1 MERKKMEKNNKPAY
15 EQRLGNIRVTV
26 WENVSDKGAA
36 WHNVAI
42 TRRYKEDDAWKETAT
57 FNGLG
62 DLAQVA
68 AAVGLAQDWIKCR
81 QDQRA
86 LQEDTAY

>member
-1 MERKKMEKNNKPAY
+1 MEKNRPVFAKNFGFI
-15 EQRLGNIRVTV
+15 RLAIWRNVNDGVT
-26 WENVSDKGAA
+26 

-42 TRRYKEDDAWKETAT
+42 TRRYKDGTNWKEAPT

-68 AAVGLAQDWIKCR
+68 AAVALAQDWIAKR
-81 QDQRA
+81 EEETPA
-86 LQEDTAY
+86 EYDTEE

>member
-1 MERKKMEKNNKPAY
+1 MEKNRPVFTKNLGFI
-15 EQRLGNIRVTV
+15 RLAI
-26 WENVSDKGAA
+26 WENINDGAK

-42 TRRYKEDDAWKETAT
+42 TRRYKDGTTWKEAPT

-68 AAVGLAQDWIKCR
+68 AAVALAQDWIKR
-81 QDQRA
+81 REEETPA
-86 LQEDTAY
+86 EYDTEE